1 MAGSSFPAL
10 SGPWLEQLRLQ
21 ALRLPAHGAAQ
32 QLVAALRQEP
42 GQSPRAARLADTGTV
57 AVVTGQQPAVGGGPL
72 YTLIKAAHA
81 IALAERLSRDG
92 QPCVAVF
99 WCASEDHDL
108 GEAGHADCVLR
119 SGRVARFAPGLGGG
133 HASLRFRPAAAWH
146 AGWLAHLRTH
156 LGPGLGEA
164 FLTAQAPL
172 PDEGLGAWL
181 NRLLGAVFG
190 EGLLRVES
198 FRLRGLWTDM
208 ARRALRAW
216 PVEALHAQ
224 RARLL
229 SDGAVDAFGE
239 LPQAPFFADEV
250 QGRRKLT
257 TPDAA
262 ELLERDPGLLSP
274 GAAIRPILQQAAL
287 PAVAYVGGDGELAYH
302 AFLTPLYA
310 ALGAPAPLLVPRLHT
325 VLAPSWLARAL
336 AAWQVEVPDLIRQAQ
351 APTLAMV
358 QEPATA
364 FLADLDRVL
373 AALTAL
379 TPDHRFLSG
388 HVRRLAHARDG
399 LARGMQKELRH
410 HRGLTPYGQLR
421 GYVLPRDQP
430 QERVMSLCQALW
442 EHGPGLGQRLVQE
455 ASGHLGGGTSVLSL
469 V

>member
-1 MAGSSFPAL
+1 MAGPTFPAL
-10 SGPWLEQLRLQ
+10 GGPWLEQLRRQ
-21 ALRLPAHGAAQ
+21 AQLLPARGARQ
-32 QLVAALRQEP
+32 ELVAALRGEP
-42 GQSPRAARLADTGTV
+42 GQSPQAGRLAEAATV

-81 IALAERLSRDG
+81 IALAERLAHDG

-119 SGRVARFAPGLGGG
+119 NGSVARFAPGLGGG

-164 FLTAQAPL
+164 FLSAQAPL

-190 EGLLRVES
+190 DRLVRTEA

-208 ARRALRAW
+208 AAQALRAW
-216 PVEALHAQ
+216 PVEALLLQ

-229 SDGAVDAFGE
+229 ADGAVDAFGE
-239 LPQAPFFADEV
+239 LPQAPFFADEA

-257 TPDAA
+257 APEAA
-262 ELLERDPGLLSP
+262 AVLARDHGLLSP

-310 ALGAPAPLLVPRLHT
+310 AFGAQAPLLVPRLHT

-336 AAWQVEVPDLIRQAQ
+336 AGWQCDVPSLIRQAQ
-351 APTLAMV
+351 APILATTR
-358 QEPATA
+358 QPATVP
-364 FLADLDRVL
+364 LADLDRVL

-379 TPDHRFLSG
+379 APSHRFLAG
-388 HVRRLAHARDG
+388 PVRRLGHARDG
-399 LARGMQKELRH
+399 LERGLQKQLRQQ
-410 HRGLTPYGQLR
+410 RGLTPYGQLR
-421 GYVLPRDQP
+421 GYVLPRELP
-430 QERVMSLCQALW
+430 QERVMSLGQALW
-442 EHGPGLGQRLVQE
+442 EHGPGLGRLLVQE
-455 ASGHLGGGTSVLSL
+455 AAGHLGGGTSVLSL
-469 V
+469 S